1 MLHNHNQLSASCISS
16 LVQQLFHRPIKL
28 LSVKILPQIF
38 AILDECWAMEKMPHI
53 VGFDVLCS
61 NMGGVFLAPLHN
73 RMTRGEETAWAM
85 MVQINERGHEFMI
98 IAL

>member
-1 MLHNHNQLSASCISS
+1 MG
-16 LVQQLFHRPIKL
+16 
-28 LSVKILPQIF
+28 
-38 AILDECWAMEKMPHI
+38 KMPHI

-61 NMGGVFLAPLHN
+61 NMRGGVFLAPHK
-73 RMTRGEETAWAM
+73 RTTRGEETAWAM